1 MVGCTRA
8 LVQSHAE
15 CIVMSQTPILFVE
28 VLSGCVLELRR
39 GSDDTRCADVK
50 EAGRLREM
58 ARAWASHY
66 RSSVQ
71 MLARYT
77 LGSER
82 RSRIIQHIA
91 ASGPAELS
99 SLAELAAATSD
110 RELGAALCSR
120 LSEIDQIGRAHV

>member
-1 MVGCTRA
+1 
-8 LVQSHAE
+8 
-15 CIVMSQTPILFVE
+15 
-28 VLSGCVLELRR
+28 
-39 GSDDTRCADVK
+39 
-50 EAGRLREM
+50 
-58 ARAWASHY
+58 
-66 RSSVQ
+66 

-82 RSRIIQHIA
+82 RSRIIQQIA

-120 LSEIDQIGRAHV
+120 LSEIDPAKRPFAAVELADALVGEEFREIGQAIKEMDRQIGRAACSERVWQYV